1 MAEWL
6 ATLIPVLGRALLHF
20 VWQGA
25 VIGLAAAIV
34 LQLLRNARPQVR
46 YAAACAALLACA
58 LVPLVGVSMQLGTG
72 SGAAMP
78 DTIATM
84 THLATAASQRTFDFT
99 AWPARFDSALPWI
112 VAMWAAGAGVLSLRM
127 TLGVVWVHRLRNT
140 PQGPSHAA
148 WQVRLDELALRF
160 GLQSV
165 ALRLVDALESPA
177 SAGWWRPV
185 ILLPTALISRMPV
198 DLIEA
203 LLAHELAHIRRHDYL
218 VNLLQSV
225 VEALL
230 FYHPVTWWLSRRIRV
245 ERELIADQLAAQMTG
260 EPRRLAL
267 ALSELSDFNSTLDSS
282 RCPSVHLAQAAHGGH
297 LMSRIEQLVRPGCR
311 TGGGR
316 IIFPLLGLAAT
327 FVAFYAHAQI
337 AETQP
342 AAAGSNPTVTVA
354 QTTSLHVG
362 KSPRDAYA
370 LVHKGSDGITMSGS
384 TDDLPAIKSAQRSVD
399 GDFVWFRRNDK
410 AYVVTDPA
418 FVARAEEA
426 WRESNKLGAQMEKLG
441 DQMQV
446 HGAKMEALGARM
458 EKLSAGY
465 EKSAA
470 MEAASKRMEV
480 LAKQQQALAAQQSQL
495 AAKMVNGSEAQQQQL
510 ERQMD
515 ALTDQ
520 QDALANQMDQQAE
533 VMDAESERM
542 EARMQP
548 MEALGRQMD
557 EASKPMD
564 ALGEQMDALGEQHE
578 KLVAQAEREMQKLI
592 GEAMNKGLA
601 IPAPAPTNRQ

>member
-34 LQLLRNARPQVR
+34 LQLLHNARPQVR

-58 LVPLVGVSMQLGTG
+58 LVPLVGVSMQIGTG

-99 AWPARFDSALPWI
+99 AWLARFDSALPWI

-160 GLQSV
+160 GLRSV

-218 VNLLQSV
+218 VNLLQSA

-245 ERELIADQLAAQMTG
+245 ERELIADQVAAQMTG

-267 ALSELSDFNSTLDSS
+267 ALSELSDFNSTFARS
-282 RCPSVHLAQAAHGGH
+282 RCPSVHLAQAAQGGH
-297 LMSRIEQLVRPGCR
+297 LMSRIEQLIRPGRR

-316 IIFPLLGLAAT
+316 IIFPLLGLAAA

-337 AETQP
+337 TETKP
-342 AAAGSNPTVTVA
+342 VASEPPVTVA

-370 LVHKGSDGITMSGS
+370 LVRKGSDGVTMSGS
-384 TDDLPAIKSAQRSVD
+384 TDDLRAIKSAQRSLV

-410 AYVVTDPA
+410 TYVVTDPA
-418 FVARAEEA
+418 IVARAEEA
-426 WRESNKLGAQMEKLG
+426 WRESNKLGAQMEALG
-441 DQMQV
+441 DQMEV
-446 HGAKMEALGARM
+446 HGAKMEALGAQM
-458 EKLSAGY
+458 EKLSAGN
-465 EKSAA
+465 EHSAA
-470 MEAASKRMEV
+470 MEAAAQRMEV
-480 LAKQQQALAAQQSQL
+480 LAKQQRALAAQQSQL
-495 AAKMVNGSEAQQQQL
+495 AAKMVKGNEAQREQL
-510 ERQMD
+510 ESQMD
-515 ALTDQ
+515 ALSEQ
-520 QDALANQMDQQAE
+520 QDALARQMDQQAE
-533 VMDAESERM
+533 VMDAEAERM
-542 EARMQP
+542 EVRMQP

-557 EASKPMD
+557 EAGKPME
-564 ALGEQMDALGEQHE
+564 ALGEQMDALGEQQE
-578 KLVAQAEREMQKLI
+578 KLVAQAERDTQRLI

-601 IPAPAPTNRQ
+601 TPAPGSTNQQ